1 MEFSATRKARL
12 FRITFIYYTSSKVVS
27 SHSVYSSDTVQN
39 VGRCWFN
46 FNVSIIENKKITR
59 RYYRRNLVYLKEIL
73 TRNDNK
79 LYRFSE
85 LISSTTLRTF
95 QVFILQGS
103 NMTWETMA
111 WFVTDIVSNPNDF
124 PLP

>member
-1 MEFSATRKARL
+1 M
-12 FRITFIYYTSSKVVS
+12 RIFLLI
-27 SHSVYSSDTVQN
+27 
-39 VGRCWFN
+39 
-46 FNVSIIENKKITR
+46 
-59 RYYRRNLVYLKEIL
+59 YLKEIL
-73 TRNDNK
+73 TCNDNK